1 MLPTANEKVRGGS
14 PLKTASA
21 AAKPGSAR
29 DLKSTGAGS
38 AIKGASAGTGAAE
51 TGAAEAKKLQRRAKL
66 RNTLEQALL
75 PAYPCIER
83 MPPEV
88 KELLI
93 DVCFKRPADVL
104 EESEAKIRGEM
115 CTKFEFSLLVYVKDC
130 KEALHSLVVRNQES
144 AHHETPEIW

>member
-1 MLPTANEKVRGGS
+1 MV
-14 PLKTASA
+14 
-21 AAKPGSAR
+21 KPGSAR
-29 DLKSTGAGS
+29 DIKSTGGANTT
-38 AIKGASAGTGAAE
+38 KGASAGTSAAE
-51 TGAAEAKKLQRRAKL
+51 NGATETKKLKRRAKQ
-66 RNTLEQALL
+66 RNTLELALL

-83 MPPEV
+83 MPVEV

-104 EESEAKIRGEM
+104 EESVAKIRGEM

-130 KEALHSLVVRNQES
+130 KEALHNLVVRNQES